1 MTEASNLI
9 HTGIDTISDSELLES
24 PFDMASTPPAAKVFS
39 TLEELMQGHK
49 PSLGLDEDNVKSIR
63 AYREEFWNET
73 IVIFKHPRFDF
84 TTAPRVSF
92 VGELSRCRLWR
103 VGERI
108 WNTVAEANLFEGP
121 EERKLPLYLIDGLY
135 SRLFER
141 SGKMVSYL
149 IIHLD
154 IGIPCLSP
162 AAYNYIATA
171 SVTPECC
178 SVDDVVDLEIKE
190 QIIQMTKL

>member
-1 MTEASNLI
+1 MKTMS
-9 HTGIDTISDSELLES
+9 
-24 PFDMASTPPAAKVFS
+24 
-39 TLEELMQGHK
+39 
-49 PSLGLDEDNVKSIR
+49 
-63 AYREEFWNET
+63 
-73 IVIFKHPRFDF
+73 
-84 TTAPRVSF
+84 RVS
-92 VGELSRCRLWR
+92 VHTARNSGTKLLSSLNIQDLTSPQPPGYPLWEKQVWR

-108 WNTVAEANLFEGP
+108 WNTIAEANLFEGP

-135 SRLFER
+135 SRLFEP

-178 SVDDVVDLEIKE
+178 SVDDVVDLELKE
-190 QIIQMTKL
+190 QIIQVTKL